1 MSSPFEPGTSRP
13 GLPTTIKLADL
24 PPIQTMAARLPFA
37 PPGELKLVRDQLG
50 QAFVII
56 TGQGNPLAL
65 EVGRRQ
71 LNNLIRRFAA
81 QAGISLRK
89 GDVED
94 FNEQLRAAA
103 ELSNITVPIS
113 YRNAP
118 IPGGVVLDLGDPAN
132 TQIKVTPGRVE
143 LVPEGS
149 ETVFY
154 RTPVSRPFVMP
165 AEIGDLSLLRPHV
178 NLSDMDWWLFIA
190 WLSYTLA
197 HPKCATTKFVLLV
210 IQGDQ
215 GSGKTYLCAQVILNL
230 LDPNVIGV
238 QMFPENDKDLSIAAQ
253 NALVL
258 MFDNMRHFKAKRS
271 DLMCILLTGGTIS
284 NRALYT
290 DADLHTHHLHVALV
304 LNGIHNVL
312 QQPDLAQRSLPIHTL
327 PMIERKRKSETELLA
342 ELHQN
347 LPAIFRG
354 LLDLISQ
361 VFIHLPDVQVLH
373 PERMLDFVRWLAAL
387 EKVQG
392 FEPGYLQAAYSKAL
406 NDAQEDS
413 LEQNSLGA
421 AMVEFAARKG
431 EGCWTLR
438 ATELLSELNEMV
450 TVGTT
455 YARDWPR
462 NPIALRLRL
471 NGLKASLQTQ
481 GIYLDFRRGKHREIC
496 IVVGGRDHD

>member
-1 MSSPFEPGTSRP
+1 MSYPFEPGANRP
-13 GLPTTIKLADL
+13 GIHPTIALVDL

-37 PPGELKLVRDQLG
+37 PPGELKLVRDHLG
-50 QAFVII
+50 RAFVIV
-56 TGQGNPLAL
+56 TGQGNPYAL
-65 EVGRRQ
+65 EVGCRQ
-71 LNNLIRRFAA
+71 LNNYIRRLAA

-103 ELSNITVPIS
+103 ELSNIIVPTW

-118 IPGGVVLDLGDPAN
+118 IPGGVELDLGDEAR
-132 TQIKVTPGRVE
+132 TRVRITAGKVE
-143 LVPEGS
+143 LVREGS

-165 AEIGDLSLLRPHV
+165 AETGDLGLLRPHV
-178 NLSDMDWWLFIA
+178 NLGDVDYWLFLA

-197 HPKCATTKFVLLV
+197 HPKCPTTKFVLLV

-238 QMFPENDKDLSIAAQ
+238 QMFPESDKDVAIAAQ

-258 MFDNMRHFKAKRS
+258 LYDNMRHFKSKRS
-271 DLMCILLTGGTIS
+271 DLMCIVLTGGTIS

-327 PMIERKRKSETELLA
+327 PMNEKHRKSEA
-342 ELHQN
+342 ELVADLHSN

-361 VFIHLPDVQVLH
+361 IFVHLPGVAVLH
-373 PERMLDFVRWLAAL
+373 PERMLDFVRWLSAL
-387 EKVQG
+387 EKAQG
-392 FEPGYLQAAYSKAL
+392 FDPGYLQAAYSNAL
-406 NDAQEDS
+406 KEAQEDS

-421 AMVEFAARKG
+421 AMVEFADRKG
-431 EGCWTLR
+431 EGCYTFTP
-438 ATELLSELNEMV
+438 AALLSELNEMV

-462 NPIALRLRL
+462 NPIALSLRL

-481 GIYLDFRRGKHREIC
+481 GIHLVFRRGKQREIII
-496 IVVGGRDHD
+496 IVEGRDHD